1 MKIIP
6 LVLTSLKMH
15 RNFRN
20 DQFFVKK
27 LNYFHDCMNFFP
39 LVLCSLNMHKTL
51 NNDQFFVEKTD
62 SIKHC
67 PAPIGT
73 TFSTTFLHDGK
84 M

>member
-1 MKIIP
+1 
-6 LVLTSLKMH
+6 
-15 RNFRN
+15 
-20 DQFFVKK
+20 
-27 LNYFHDCMNFFP
+27 MNFFP
-39 LVLCSLNMHKTL
+39 LVLTSLNMHKTL